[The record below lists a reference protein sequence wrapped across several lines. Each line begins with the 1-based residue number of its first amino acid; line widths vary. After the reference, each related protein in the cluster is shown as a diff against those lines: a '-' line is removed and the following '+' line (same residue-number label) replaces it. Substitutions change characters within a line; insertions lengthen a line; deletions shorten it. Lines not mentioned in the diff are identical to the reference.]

1 MDAVVTARVPVEVK
15 EHGARVLR
23 SIGATPT
30 QLVNAAYSYVLE
42 TGALPCAHAHD
53 EADPSGGRSVKTPTP
68 AQRDA
73 LRVALDSMTCE
84 VPESFWQGCSYKE
97 LLEEGRRADYEALA

>member
-15 EHGARVLR
+15 EQGARVLR

-42 TGALPCAHAHD
+42 TGTLPCAHARG
-53 EADPSGGRSVKTPTP
+53 EARSVDGRSVKRP
-68 AQRDA
+68 R
-73 LRVALDSMTCE
+73 LRNAMRCRR
-84 VPESFWQGCSYKE
+84 P
-97 LLEEGRRADYEALA
+97 LLP